1 MASTYT
7 PTIAIALARK
17 FIRDAPVT
25 SIDSQL
31 CDIVHSILWTYYPW
45 KWAQKA
51 LTALTG
57 VDGTQD
63 YTIDAADT
71 DFWKLLRVRIVQTNT
86 TPDIFHD
93 DIKIRE
99 WLSPDLT
106 TTGMYGIHSAA
117 QYQVSST
124 IKIRLNA
131 ALSVTGSDT
140 YQIQGE
146 YWKNP
151 VLITD
156 ATLSTAFVF
165 DDRFFPVFMEGL
177 KWKAYEYLGD
187 SRAGTVQ
194 VTKSGQQVW
203 TGQAGIFFG
212 MLQRMAEV
220 EDFGAETQ
228 DYPEYSLGAYY

>member
-7 PTIAIALARK
+7 PTIALALARK
-17 FIRDAPVT
+17 FIRDAPMT
-25 SIDSQL
+25 SMDSQL
-31 CDIVHSILWTYYPW
+31 VDIVHSIIWTYYPW

-51 LTALTG
+51 LTAITG
-57 VDGTQD
+57 VDSTQD
-63 YTIDAADT
+63 YSIDAADT

-106 TTGMYGIHSAA
+106 PCGMYGITSAA
-117 QYQVSST
+117 QYQVST
-124 IKIRLNA
+124 TVKIRLSQ
-131 ALSVTGSDT
+131 ALAVGTGET
-140 YQIQGE
+140 FQLQGE

-177 KWKAYEYLGD
+177 KWQFYDYLGD

-203 TGQAGIFFG
+203 TGQAGLFYG
-212 MLQRMAEV
+212 MLQGMASA
-220 EDFGAETQ
+220 EDFGAETP
-228 DYPEYSLGAYY
+228 DYPEYALGAYY